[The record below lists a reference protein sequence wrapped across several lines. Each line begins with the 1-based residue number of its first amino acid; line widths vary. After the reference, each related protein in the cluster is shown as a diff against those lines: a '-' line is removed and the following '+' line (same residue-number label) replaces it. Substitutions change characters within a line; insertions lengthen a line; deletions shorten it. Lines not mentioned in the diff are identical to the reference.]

1 MGGRTEDGRD
11 GVASVAFAV
20 ASAHLSLFSAP
31 FVQVEDERR
40 RLTAGAWEYEHR
52 GHFIRGLEPHSRG

>member
-20 ASAHLSLFSAP
+20 ASAHLSLFPLRSFRWRASG
-31 FVQVEDERR
+31 E
-40 RLTAGAWEYEHR
+40 G
-52 GHFIRGLEPHSRG
+52 